1 MKKLPVT
8 LSKTEFGRGL
18 GLICFQQL
26 VLPVLLSLGTVALS
40 LSPTDAELNFAYFLI
55 NYISVLILFRNFLW
69 AELEIAVERPG
80 KVFSSIAIGYGLY
93 YVISTGIGY
102 LVDFIDPEFL
112 NLNDENIGAMSQNQ
126 FALITVGTVLLVPM
140 SEELLF
146 RGVLFNY
153 IYEKRPVIACFTSIV
168 LFSMIHLI
176 GFIGEYSPLHF
187 ALAFLQYLPAG
198 IVLCFTY
205 VRSGT
210 IFTPILFHT
219 LVNVLAMIYQY
230 SVR

>member
-8 LSKTEFGRGL
+8 LNKTEFSRGL
-18 GLICFQQL
+18 GLLCFQQL
-26 VLPVLLSLGTVALS
+26 LLPVLLGLAVAFLPF
-40 LSPTDAELNFAYFLI
+40 SPTDAQLNFAYFLI
-55 NYISVLILFRNFLW
+55 NYISALILFRNFLW

-102 LVDFIDPEFL
+102 LVDFIAPEFL
-112 NLNDENIGAMSQNQ
+112 NLNDESIGAMSQDQ

-146 RGVLFNY
+146 RGVLFNH
-153 IYEKRPVIACFTSIV
+153 IYEKRPVIACFTSVI
-168 LFSMIHLI
+168 LFSLIHLI

-187 ALAFLQYLPAG
+187 FLAFLQYLPAG

-205 VRSGT
+205 IRSGT
-210 IFTPILFHT
+210 IFAPILFHT
-219 LVNVLAMIYQY
+219 LVNSLAMFYQS